1 MNFAK
6 IVVTPFLTEHFY
18 WLPLELVEYYG
29 KLYANLEKKQQVVT
43 KELTSMKRI
52 KDNNGK
58 ISN

>member
-18 WLPLELVEYYG
+18 WLLLELVEYYG
-29 KLYANLEKKQQVVT
+29 KPFANLEEKQQVVT